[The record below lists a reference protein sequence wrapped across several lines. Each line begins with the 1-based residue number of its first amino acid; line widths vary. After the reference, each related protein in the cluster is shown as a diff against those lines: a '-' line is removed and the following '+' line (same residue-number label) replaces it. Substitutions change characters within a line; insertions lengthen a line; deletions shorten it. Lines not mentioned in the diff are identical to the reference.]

1 MPGWLSRLLG
11 LSGPTRRRARGHGDA
26 GGVAPF
32 VATPIGLSD
41 AGREESDS
49 GGDPPATGDS
59 IGSDTGPD
67 GGGSCGASCGAV

>member
-11 LSGPTRRRARGHGDA
+11 LSGGPERRGRGHGDA

-32 VATPIGLSD
+32 VATPIGMSD

-59 IGSDTGPD
+59 IGSDAGSD
-67 GGGSCGASCGAV
+67 GGGSCGASCGAA